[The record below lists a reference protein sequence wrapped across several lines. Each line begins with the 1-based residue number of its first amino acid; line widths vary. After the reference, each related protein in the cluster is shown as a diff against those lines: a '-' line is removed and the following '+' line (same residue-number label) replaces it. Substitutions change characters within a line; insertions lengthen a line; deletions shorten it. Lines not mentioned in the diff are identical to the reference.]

1 MLDFIDHE
9 KLLLELELELEL
21 HHHKHNVSLLFYFK
35 ILSNII
41 FTMQMAYKD

>member
-9 KLLLELELELEL
+9 KLLLELEPEL

-35 ILSNII
+35 RLSNII